1 MWGVVVNRGKRG
13 KDPLE
18 RVTFTVK
25 VEPNEDYIIKRLYR
39 EKRGGTV
46 EKIDDSTYRFTAD
59 VYETSEIIP
68 WIRTF
73 ICRIVQLDF
82 SNRTDENKFRRDLE
96 EMYRMYGIEVSG
108 Q

>member
-1 MWGVVVNRGKRG
+1 VVNRGKRG
-13 KDPLE
+13 RDPLE

-25 VEPNEDYIIKRLYR
+25 VEPNEDYIVKRLYR

-46 EKIDDSTYRFTAD
+46 EKIDDFTYRFTAD

-68 WIRTF
+68 WVRTF
-73 ICRIVQLDF
+73 ICRIVQLNF
-82 SNRTDENKFRRDLE
+82 SNRTDENKFKRDLE